1 LVSWFK
7 VLPIYKSHSRHHD
20 VVHYDISISTVMHT
34 GAYTWYNFTRARFN
48 LQLPINYIKPPVN
61 IKECLGYHWNKHSTV
76 RFIYTFW
83 STYIIQNH
91 ILPIVLCNYLY
102 LIPENHRTYIY
113 LSIQET
119 QTKTCENRDTNKPVK
134 PGIQTNLWN
143 QGYKQTCETRDTNKP
158 VKPGI
163 QTNTHIHQTQNN
175 YIIFTCETRCTY
187 AIKTKTSSTLTRSHV
202 FTEVAKTFIKFNFIL
217 NVWLVIPCSYNKY

>member
-1 LVSWFK
+1 
-7 VLPIYKSHSRHHD
+7 
-20 VVHYDISISTVMHT
+20 MHT

-113 LSIQET
+113 LSIQGT
-119 QTKTCENRDTNKPVK
+119 QTKTCEN
-134 PGIQTNLWN
+134 
-143 QGYKQTCETRDTNKP
+143 RDTNKP

-202 FTEVAKTFIKFNFIL
+202 FTKVAKTFIKFNFLL